1 MMKTSLVIILSFIFV
16 GNALANNIID
26 SITKCHDIKT
36 LWTGKYIKVNQKVKL
51 EDGTEGIS
59 NCLTIGDT
67 KEDMVCMV
75 GPIDDQ
81 MSYRLSYIINGSE
94 VLTWTSPSMHMWAS
108 FTLESIDLDGDSEK
122 ELIVTVLETVSN
134 GLAISYENLFVL
146 RDKKLI
152 GPFALE
158 SYGSLSGLYR
168 VPDMKGCVLL
178 SSKWVGGSEP
188 GRGSGMYVEGEW
200 YILKNNMFE
209 KVNTLP
215 KVKRRYLYRFEA
227 ERGSDD
233 QPLLWFKDKTT
244 KIIEN

>member
-1 MMKTSLVIILSFIFV
+1 M
-16 GNALANNIID
+16 
-26 SITKCHDIKT
+26 
-36 LWTGKYIKVNQKVKL
+36 
-51 EDGTEGIS
+51 DGTEGIS
-59 NCLTIGDT
+59 KCLAVDGT

-75 GPIDDQ
+75 GPIDQ
-81 MSYRLSYIINGSE
+81 MLYKLSYIVNGSE
-94 VLTWTSPSMHMWAS
+94 VLTWTSSSMHMWAS
-108 FTLESIDLDGDSEK
+108 FTLESVDLDGDSNK

-134 GLAISYENLFVL
+134 GIAISYENLFVI
-146 RDKKLI
+146 RDGKLI
-152 GPFALE
+152 GSFALE

-168 VPDMKGCVLL
+168 VPDMKGCVIL

-188 GRGSGMYVEGEW
+188 GRGGGMYVEGEW
-200 YILKNNMFE
+200 YILINDVFE

-227 ERGSDD
+227 ERGSND

>member
-1 MMKTSLVIILSFIFV
+1 MMKVSLVIILSFLFV
-16 GNALANNIID
+16 SNALANNIID
-26 SITKCHDIKT
+26 SITKCHDSKT
-36 LWTGKYIKVNQKVKL
+36 IWKENYIEVKPM
-51 EDGTEGIS
+51 DGTEGIS
-59 NCLTIGDT
+59 RCLTVDDI

-75 GPIDDQ
+75 GPIDKDE
-81 MSYRLSYIINGSE
+81 MLYKLSYIVNGSE
-94 VLTWTSPSMHMWAS
+94 VLNWTSPSMPMWAL
-108 FTLESIDLDGDSEK
+108 FALESIDLDGDNNK
-122 ELIVTVLETVSN
+122 ELIVTVLRTVSN
-134 GLAISYENLFVL
+134 GIAISYENLYVL

-168 VPDMKGCVLL
+168 LPDMKGCVLL

-188 GRGSGMYVEGEW
+188 GRGDGMYVEGEW
-200 YILKNNMFE
+200 YILKNDVFE

-215 KVKRRYLYRFEA
+215 KVKRRYLYRFKA
-227 ERGSDD
+227 EQGSND